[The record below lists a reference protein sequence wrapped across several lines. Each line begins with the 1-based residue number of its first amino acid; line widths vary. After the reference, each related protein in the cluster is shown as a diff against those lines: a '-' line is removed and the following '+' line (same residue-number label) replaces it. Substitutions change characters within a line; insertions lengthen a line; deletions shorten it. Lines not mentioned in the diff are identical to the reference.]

1 MSALTDRI
9 AAEHDTYLTYLTGG
23 DLRASCEGCDWT
35 FEGDSIDAV
44 VECSRHVAAVTEAA
58 VREQVA
64 RDGGVMKHH
73 PHRPDW
79 RVILI
84 DVAIFAAIFTAL
96 LTATAAVTLITTG
109 RLT

>member
-58 VREQVA
+58 MRERVA
-64 RDGGVMKHH
+64 RDIEYAESMSRASLIERPKIGPGEFLNDWQWAARIARGG
-73 PHRPDW
+73 
-79 RVILI
+79 
-84 DVAIFAAIFTAL
+84 AA
-96 LTATAAVTLITTG
+96 
-109 RLT
+109 

>member
-44 VECSRHVAAVTEAA
+44 VECSRHVAAVTEPA

-64 RDGGVMKHH
+64 RDIETARSEAAARIAESHLPAWQEALANAARIARGG
-73 PHRPDW
+73 
-79 RVILI
+79 
-84 DVAIFAAIFTAL
+84 AA
-96 LTATAAVTLITTG
+96 
-109 RLT
+109 

>member
-64 RDGGVMKHH
+64 RDIEAARAAA
-73 PHRPDW
+73 PT
-79 RVILI
+79 RVDERHLS
-84 DVAIFAAIFTAL
+84 AW
-96 LTATAAVTLITTG
+96 TAALANAARIARG
-109 RLT
+109 GAA